1 MNFPVELPEP
11 LLAQAQS
18 LGLRPEDV
26 EENFIRGSGHGGQ
39 KINKTASCVQL
50 RHVPTDIEIRCQA
63 HREQSK
69 NRLSAW
75 KLLILK
81 LDEKVRGKESQLAQ
95 EKFKIRKQKMRRSR
109 KAKEKMLEKKHE
121 RGGVKA
127 MRQSIRNAS
136 ELLP

>member
-1 MNFPVELPEP
+1 MNFPVELSPP
-11 LLAQAQS
+11 LAALAS
-18 LGLRPEDV
+18 SVGLLPKDV
-26 EENFIRGSGHGGQ
+26 EEHFIRGGGHGGQ

-69 NRLSAW
+69 NRLTAW
-75 KLLILK
+75 KMLILK
-81 LDEKVRGKESQLAQ
+81 LEEKVKGSESKLAQ
-95 EKFKIRKQKMRRSR
+95 ERFKIRKQKMRRSR

-127 MRQSIRNAS
+127 LRQAMRNA
-136 ELLP
+136 EDTR